1 MSEESQLKDRIVQ
14 KAVQSVK
21 KNKKFDQIS
30 LLAIAKELNVDFSEV
45 TKYYGSIEDIFL
57 HQQKRNWKDTYK
69 RLNKTIKSAK
79 TVGDFKEVFD
89 TFIQDFVENLGS
101 DSALNWEVC
110 SFLPKCL
117 EFREKNKK
125 ELSKRLKQVIRRG
138 WPGKAPNVLDRQ
150 TALCVLSFYGF
161 IDHVVHIPRGERS
174 KILKDFR
181 NMLNLHLQDR
191 LFF

>member
-1 MSEESQLKDRIVQ
+1 MSKESQLKNRIVQ

-101 DSALNWEVC
+101 DAALNWEVC
-110 SFLPKCL
+110 SFLPNCL

-125 ELSKRLKQVIRRG
+125 ELSK
-138 WPGKAPNVLDRQ
+138 
-150 TALCVLSFYGF
+150 
-161 IDHVVHIPRGERS
+161 
-174 KILKDFR
+174 
-181 NMLNLHLQDR
+181 
-191 LFF
+191 

>member
-14 KAVQSVK
+14 KAVQSVN

-30 LLAIAKELNVDFSEV
+30 LIAIAKELNVEFSEV
-45 TKYYGSIEDIFL
+45 TKYYETMEDIFL
-57 HQQKRNWKDTYK
+57 HQQKRNWKDIYK
-69 RLNKTIKSAK
+69 RLDKTIKSAK
-79 TVGDFKEVFD
+79 TVGDFKEVFN
-89 TFIQDFVENLGS
+89 TFLQDFVENLGS
-101 DSALNWEVC
+101 DAALNWEIC
-110 SFLPKCL
+110 SFLPNCL

-125 ELSKRLKQVIRRG
+125 ELTKRLKQVIKRG

-150 TALCVLSFYGF
+150 TALCILSLYGF
-161 IDHVVHIPRGERS
+161 IDHVVHIPKGERS